1 MSTIAMSYCFSG
13 KVVTVSYDE
22 WNRKI
27 QNNFEKLFHV
37 SEDPSDPNE
46 KHPNLVHKRG
56 IYKDSYGASS
66 PWCDYQ
72 LRPNFTIAMVVV
84 SHVLLSNFKSV
95 IIPILW
101 DFFFLFGF
109 QLPLTMKSYCFLDN
123 FI

>member
-1 MSTIAMSYCFSG
+1 MSYCFSG

-84 SHVLLSNFKSV
+84 SDVLLSNFKNV

-101 DFFFLFGF
+101 NFFFLFGF
-109 QLPLTMKSYCFLDN
+109 QLHLAMKSYCFLDN

>member
-84 SHVLLSNFKSV
+84 SDVLLSNFKNV

-101 DFFFLFGF
+101 DFFSCLVFSS
-109 QLPLTMKSYCFLDN
+109 T
-123 FI
+123 